1 MFLIERWVCR
11 DHDVPLFQSHS
22 GPQPPTRLLSF
33 RLRNAILGFSFVAA
47 VLARAVGSVPL
58 HWPGQQSRL
67 WTEGHGLPWA
77 GTQRI
82 DARAPYPRRA
92 PIAPVD
98 SDWRRLACGRTTE
111 YHLPSDRMYQFAAGQ
126 NKKKE
131 ITAFNTR

>member
-82 DARAPYPRRA
+82 DARAPYPQRA
-92 PIAPVD
+92 LDALSARFGLPWPLPQVYE
-98 SDWRRLACGRTTE
+98 RTAGC
-111 YHLPSDRMYQFAAGQ
+111 HQLIGQRFRFA
-126 NKKKE
+126 
-131 ITAFNTR
+131 ILFC